1 MKTWA
6 SQLGH
11 VAHLIRRG
19 GVVAYPTA
27 SCYGL
32 GCDPFNRHAVLRLLR
47 LKQRPQRKGLIV
59 IGASRRQLLPFMD
72 LGGIT
77 AEMRQ
82 MMNASWPG
90 PVTLV
95 LPASRR
101 CPPWLRGRH
110 TGIALREDAHPPA
123 RDLCRAARM
132 ALVSTS
138 ANPGGQRPARTA
150 AEVRRRLGRRVDAVL
165 VGPIGRARQPSR
177 IIDTRSGRVLRGA

>member
-6 SQLGH
+6 GQLGR
-11 VAHLIRRG
+11 VAGIIRRG

-32 GCDPFNRHAVLRLLR
+32 GCDPFKRRAVLRLLR

-59 IGASRRQLLPFMD
+59 IGAGRRQLLPFMD
-72 LGGIT
+72 LGDIT
-77 AEMRQ
+77 AEMREL
-82 MMNASWPG
+82 MNAAWPG

-95 LPASRR
+95 LPAGRR

-110 TGIALREDAHPPA
+110 RGIALREDAHAPA
-123 RDLCRAARM
+123 RDLCRAART

-138 ANPGGQRPARTA
+138 ANLAGQRPARTA
-150 AEVRRRLGRRVDAVL
+150 AEVRRRLARRVDAIL
-165 VGPIGRARQPSR
+165 AGPIGRAKQPSR
-177 IIDTRSGRVLRGA
+177 IIDARSGRVLRG